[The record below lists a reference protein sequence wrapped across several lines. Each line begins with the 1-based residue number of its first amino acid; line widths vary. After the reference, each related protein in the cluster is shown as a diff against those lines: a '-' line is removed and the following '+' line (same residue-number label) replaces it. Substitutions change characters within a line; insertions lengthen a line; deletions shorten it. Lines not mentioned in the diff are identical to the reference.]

1 MCKSGPSWAGPGIE
15 SGRKLQPIPVF
26 LPGESHG
33 WRSMVGY
40 SPWGRKESDTTEQ
53 FSLSLSIQA
62 SYSQINN
69 YNEGPISLGDF
80 ILGVMERIGYCLPRI
95 HVSFSYNITHFSSD
109 PPYRTQVHLII
120 WLTPPGHSDLFR
132 NNKQHK

>member
-1 MCKSGPSWAGPGIE
+1 MGDLGLIPGLGGP
-15 SGRKLQPIPVF
+15 
-26 LPGESHG
+26 PGEGKGYPLQYSSLEN
-33 WRSMVGY
+33 SMNCIVYGVAK
-40 SPWGRKESDTTEQ
+40 SNTTEQ